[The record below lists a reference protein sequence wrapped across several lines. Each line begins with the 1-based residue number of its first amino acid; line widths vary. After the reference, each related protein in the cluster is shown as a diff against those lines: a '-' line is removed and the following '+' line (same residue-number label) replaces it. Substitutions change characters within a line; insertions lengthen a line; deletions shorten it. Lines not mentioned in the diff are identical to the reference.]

1 MKITFLGTG
10 TSQGVPVIAC
20 ECEICK
26 SADTKDK
33 RLRSS
38 VMIETGNNNFVID
51 TGPDFRYQM
60 LRAKVKKLDAVILT
74 HAHKD
79 HIAGL
84 DDVRAFN
91 FIQKKAIDVYA
102 KDDVCKQIRN
112 EFSYA
117 FSIYKYPGV
126 PEINLHAIDT
136 TFMINDVKII
146 PVNVMHMQLE
156 IFGYRIEDFTYIT
169 DANYI
174 SDKEKE
180 KIKGSKVVVLNA
192 LRKKK
197 HVSHFNLEEAVSLLK
212 EINPERAYLTHI
224 SHMMG
229 LHEDVEKELPDFI
242 KIAYDKL
249 TIDI

>member
-1 MKITFLGTG
+1 MIGCD
-10 TSQGVPVIAC
+10 C
-20 ECEICK
+20 EVCISTDK
-26 SADTKDK
+26 KDN

-38 VMIETGNNNFVID
+38 IMVKSPTTTFVID
-51 TGPDFRYQM
+51 TTPDFRYQM
-60 LRAKVKKLDAVILT
+60 LRTETKHIDAVVFT
-74 HAHKD
+74 HPHKD
-79 HIAGL
+79 HMAGL
-84 DDVRAFN
+84 DDIRPFYY
-91 FIQKKAIDVYA
+91 FSQKPMELYA
-102 KDDVCKQIRN
+102 NTLTEEALRRD
-112 EFSYA
+112 FYYA
-117 FSIYKYPGV
+117 FSENKYPGV
-126 PEINLHAIDT
+126 PEINLNTIDET
-136 TFMINDVKII
+136 PFMIGDIEII
-146 PVNVMHMQLE
+146 PIKVWHMKMMVY
-156 IFGYRIEDFTYIT
+156 GYRIGNFTYIT

-174 SDKEKE
+174 TDKEKE